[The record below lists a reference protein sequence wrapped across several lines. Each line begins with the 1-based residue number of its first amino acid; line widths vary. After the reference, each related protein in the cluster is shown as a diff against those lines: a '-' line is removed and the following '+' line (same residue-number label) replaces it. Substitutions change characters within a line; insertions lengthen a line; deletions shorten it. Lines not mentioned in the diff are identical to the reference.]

1 MSPLGGLAMTRR
13 WAAVCVQKR
22 DLTPAADVQHFLF
35 WTYARAREA
44 ADDLNLA
51 FILEDDP
58 RLAGLRWVVMDLRRA
73 RV

>member
-1 MSPLGGLAMTRR
+1 MKRR

-22 DLTPAADVQHFLF
+22 DLTPMADVPHFLF
-35 WTYARAREA
+35 WTYARARET

-51 FILEDDP
+51 FILEDDDP
-58 RLAGLRWVVMDLRRA
+58 QLAGLRWVVMDLRRA

>member
-1 MSPLGGLAMTRR
+1 MKRR

-22 DLTPAADVQHFLF
+22 DLTPMADVQHFLF

-51 FILEDDP
+51 LILEDDP